1 MYYVVIY
8 NTFDRLGPN
17 AVFHLV
23 AGLEYTDQAEAER
36 YKQELVQ
43 EAQNIGASIITYR
56 GAVNDG
62 YTTIEG
68 PVSFGIY
75 GMSHSRSNSKN
86 RYKIGIEDDT
96 TLGALVSEEEKASI
110 PGKTFIDGFSFEERA
125 KRFKQQKDTEAQ
137 AKQDIINKHFNNFK
151 SEIATIDDV
160 RSILEILLKYSA
172 KKIPQ
177 DLLIDLVVKK
187 IQGEPDTAKEETDW
201 YSELSNI
208 N

>member
-23 AGLEYTDQAEAER
+23 AGLEYTDKAEAER

-68 PVSFGIY
+68 PVLFGIY
-75 GMSHSRSNSKN
+75 GMSHSKSNSKN

-110 PGKTFIDGFSFEERA
+110 PGKTFIDGFSFEGRV
-125 KRFKQQKDTEAQ
+125 KNLKQQRDAKIQ
-137 AKQDIINKHFNNFK
+137 AEQKLADKLLNNFVT
-151 SEIATIDDV
+151 EINTTEDLRTIFK
-160 RSILEILLKYSA
+160 LLLKYS
-172 KKIPQ
+172 KKNVSQ
-177 DLLIDLVVKK
+177 DLLIDAVIKK
-187 IQGEPDTAKEETDW
+187 IQGASEEKEVDW
-201 YSELSNI
+201 YSELSDI

>member
-23 AGLEYTDQAEAER
+23 AGLEYTDKAEAER

-43 EAQNIGASIITYR
+43 EAQNRGASIITYR
-56 GAVNDG
+56 GAINDG

-75 GMSHSRSNSKN
+75 GMSRSRSNSKN

-110 PGKTFIDGFSFEERA
+110 PGKTFIDGFSFESRV
-125 KRFKQQKDTEAQ
+125 KNLKQQRDAKIQ
-137 AKQDIINKHFNNFK
+137 AEQKLADKLLNNFVT
-151 SEIATIDDV
+151 EINTTEDLRI
-160 RSILEILLKYSA
+160 IFKLLLKYS
-172 KKIPQ
+172 KKNVSQ
-177 DLLIDLVVKK
+177 DLLIDAVIKK
-187 IQGEPDTAKEETDW
+187 IQGTSEEKEVDW
-201 YSELSNI
+201 YSELSDI

>member
-8 NTFDRLGPN
+8 NTFDQLSPK
-17 AVFHLV
+17 AVFHLI
-23 AGLEYTDQAEAER
+23 AGLEYADRAEAER

-43 EAQNIGASIITYR
+43 QAQNYGASIITYR
-56 GAVNDG
+56 GAGNDG
-62 YTTIEG
+62 YTTIKG
-68 PVSFGIY
+68 PIIFGVH
-75 GMSHSRSNSKN
+75 GMMPRKSGSNK
-86 RYKIGIEDDT
+86 YKIGIEDDAS
-96 TLGALVSEEEKASI
+96 LGALVPEEEKSSI
-110 PGKTFIDGFSFEERA
+110 AGKTFIDGFSFEERA

-160 RSILEILLKYSA
+160 RSVLEILLKYSA